1 MNLRWIVLIM
11 MILGSCSNESNN
23 AYNEMPADFDFSLK
37 YGVYG
42 KEEINTF
49 QDFIVKDLVEDGTVQ
64 ASLILNE
71 QDMNDIYNEMMT
83 LNIMDELELKKEEGC
98 DSEPPSMR
106 VWDIHMNGETKKFNY
121 QSYCET
127 PPDVLKLYQLEEFIR
142 KIIIQK
148 EEYKKLPAVNGSYE

>member
-1 MNLRWIVLIM
+1 MNLRWFVLVIM
-11 MILGSCSNESNN
+11 LLGGCSNEFDHTHK
-23 AYNEMPADFDFSLK
+23 EMPADFDFSLK

-49 QDFIVKDLVEDGTVQ
+49 KDFIVKDLLEDGTVQ

-71 QDMNDIYNEMMT
+71 QDMNHIYNEMMT

-98 DSEPPSMR
+98 DSEPPSLS
-106 VWDIHMNGETKKFNY
+106 VWEIHMNGETKKFSY
-121 QSYCET
+121 QGYCET

-142 KIIIQK
+142 KIMIQK
-148 EEYKKLPAVNGSYE
+148 EEYKKLPAVNGGYE